1 MLFYMCNNER
11 QMYSKKWLPTFFLD
25 IISKCGDEHAKDVV
39 EFVKFSNKSSEILS
53 LLDFALALI
62 CHRPIHIRESVY
74 DRGLDGIREINQHFI
89 DKNAKTQVEK
99 NMAGGSNFFYWLYL
113 RLSSKQEFIKNG
125 LLYWIIQPTF
135 QLSKFF
141 WQLKAR

>member
-1 MLFYMCNNER
+1 MTHIRFNSNNDVIRFLVEHNLDL
-11 QMYSKKWLPTFFLD
+11 QKVTADAFLD
-25 IISKCGDEHAKDVV
+25 AISKYGDEHAKDVV
-39 EFVKFSNKSSEILS
+39 EFVKFSNKSYEILS

-99 NMAGGSNFFYWLYL
+99 NMAGGYNFFYWLYL

-125 LLYWIIQPTF
+125 LLY
-135 QLSKFF
+135 
-141 WQLKAR
+141 

>member
-1 MLFYMCNNER
+1 MAHIRFNSNDDVIRFLVEHNLDL
-11 QMYSKKWLPTFFLD
+11 QKVTADAFLD
-25 IISKCGDEHAKDVV
+25 AISKCGDEHARDVV
-39 EFVKFSNKSSEILS
+39 KFVTISNKSSEILT

-125 LLYWIIQPTF
+125 LLY
-135 QLSKFF
+135 
-141 WQLKAR
+141 

>member
-1 MLFYMCNNER
+1 MAHIRFNSNNDVIRFLVEHNLDL
-11 QMYSKKWLPTFFLD
+11 QKVTADAFLD
-25 IISKCGDEHAKDVV
+25 AISKCGDEHARDVV
-39 EFVKFSNKSSEILS
+39 KFVTISNKSSEILT

-125 LLYWIIQPTF
+125 LLY
-135 QLSKFF
+135 
-141 WQLKAR
+141 

>member
-1 MLFYMCNNER
+1 MAHIRFNSNDDVIRFLVEHNLDL
-11 QMYSKKWLPTFFLD
+11 QKVTADAFLD
-25 IISKCGDEHAKDVV
+25 AISKCGDEHAKDVV

-74 DRGLDGIREINQHFI
+74 DRGLDGIREINQHYI

-99 NMAGGSNFFYWLYL
+99 SMADNYNLFYWFCL
-113 RLSSKQEFIKNG
+113 RLSSKQEFIRYG
-125 LLYWIIQPTF
+125 LLY
-135 QLSKFF
+135 
-141 WQLKAR
+141 

>member
-1 MLFYMCNNER
+1 MTHIRFNSNNDVIRFLVEHNLDL
-11 QMYSKKWLPTFFLD
+11 QKVTADAFLD
-25 IISKCGDEHAKDVV
+25 AISKCGDEHAKDVV

-74 DRGLDGIREINQHFI
+74 DRGLDGIREINQHYI

-99 NMAGGSNFFYWLYL
+99 NRCIGHFAG
-113 RLSSKQEFIKNG
+113 
-125 LLYWIIQPTF
+125 
-135 QLSKFF
+135 
-141 WQLKAR
+141 

>member
-1 MLFYMCNNER
+1 MTHIRFNSNNDVIRFLVEHNLDL
-11 QMYSKKWLPTFFLD
+11 QKVTADAFLD
-25 IISKCGDEHAKDVV
+25 AISKCGDEHAKDVV

-62 CHRPIHIRESVY
+62 CHRPIHIRESLY

-125 LLYWIIQPTF
+125 LLY
-135 QLSKFF
+135 
-141 WQLKAR
+141 

>member
-1 MLFYMCNNER
+1 MTHIRFNSNNDVIRFLVEHNLDL
-11 QMYSKKWLPTFFLD
+11 QKVTADAFLD
-25 IISKCGDEHAKDVV
+25 AISKCGDEHAKDVV

-89 DKNAKTQVEK
+89 DKNAKTQIEK

-125 LLYWIIQPTF
+125 LLY
-135 QLSKFF
+135 
-141 WQLKAR
+141 